1 MDPIRATGCA
11 LVALLLTSSGA
22 FAQVYYRVE
31 IGYSKSVYA
40 DIRDKNFGTDGV
52 ICGDAT
58 CSRSGSL
65 SDVGNSPL
73 LAGGVGWRFTP
84 NVRGDVMLTYR
95 PGYKLDKHDSFNPP
109 ATFKADVTSW
119 SLLANEY
126 YEFRLTGW
134 TPYLGAGI
142 GLARNKFGPLTFSD
156 NAGFS
161 GSAESGTKTSLA
173 LALMAGA
180 GIPLSGTV
188 ILDIGYRFADLGKI
202 ETGTGRQ
209 SFGFGVASAPYSGA
223 TGNLRAHEI
232 VIGLRM

>member
-22 FAQVYYRVE
+22 VAQVYYRVE

-40 DIRDKNFGTDGV
+40 DIRDKDFGTDGV

-65 SDVGNSPL
+65 SDVGNSPV
-73 LAGGVGWRFTP
+73 LAGGAGWRFTP

-126 YEFRLTGW
+126 YEFRLAGW
-134 TPYLGAGI
+134 TILNETRLLRITTRSACFKEKPTCPSRVI
-142 GLARNKFGPLTFSD
+142 NTSSFFVFS
-156 NAGFS
+156 
-161 GSAESGTKTSLA
+161 
-173 LALMAGA
+173 
-180 GIPLSGTV
+180 
-188 ILDIGYRFADLGKI
+188 
-202 ETGTGRQ
+202 
-209 SFGFGVASAPYSGA
+209 
-223 TGNLRAHEI
+223 
-232 VIGLRM
+232 